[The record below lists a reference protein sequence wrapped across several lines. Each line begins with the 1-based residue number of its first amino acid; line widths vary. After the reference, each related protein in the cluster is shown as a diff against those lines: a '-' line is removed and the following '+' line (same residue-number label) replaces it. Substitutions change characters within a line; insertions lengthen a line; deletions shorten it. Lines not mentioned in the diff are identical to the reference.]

1 MNQAEPL
8 VSVCIPTYNRAKKL
22 ERAVYALVGGSY
34 KNLEI
39 IISDNASSD
48 ETQSVCSALSTSD
61 SRVKYFRHAENQGPT
76 KNFEFARDQAAGK
89 YFLWHGDDDYLDHDY
104 IRTCVDELERE
115 PSLMLAS
122 GLAAYHN
129 GDNALT
135 HYGNV
140 IQSDSNSALFRVLK
154 YLWLVGDNS
163 IFCGAYRVDRVRDNR
178 MPNCLAGDWV
188 WMGGVLLRGKAKVF
202 PSVYVHREFEDSTSS
217 SIARIVSVI
226 GAPRWHARFPWIAMS
241 ANVAGHLIFQS
252 NEYKGKSL
260 LGKIF
265 SYLVVYGT
273 LIVKGSIMNL
283 RIIGAKIPFAKKI
296 YREVFK
302 KTLLG

>member
-1 MNQAEPL
+1 MHQVEPL

-22 ERAVYALVGGSY
+22 ERAVQALVGGSY

-76 KNFEFARDQAAGK
+76 KNFEFARGQATGK
-89 YFLWHGDDDYLDHDY
+89 YFLWHGDDDYLDPDY
-104 IRTCVDELERE
+104 IRTCADELERD
-115 PSLMLAS
+115 PSLVLAS

-129 GDNALT
+129 GDNTLT
-135 HYGNV
+135 HHGNV
-140 IQSDSNSALFRVLK
+140 IQSDSELPMHRVLK

-163 IFCGAYRVDRVRDNR
+163 IFCGAYRVDRVKDIK

-188 WMGGVLLRGKAKVF
+188 WMTSVLLRGKAKVF
-202 PSVYVHREFEDSTSS
+202 PSVYVHREFEGSTSS

-226 GAPRWHARFPWIAMS
+226 GAPRWHAIFPWIAQS
-241 ANVAGHLIFQS
+241 SNVAGHLVFQS
-252 NEYKGKSL
+252 NEYKGKSASR
-260 LGKIF
+260 KIF
-265 SYLVVYGT
+265 SYLMVYSV
-273 LIVKGSIMNL
+273 LVAKGSIMNL
-283 RIIGAKIPFAKKI
+283 RTLGAKIPFVRKL
-296 YREVFK
+296 YREYFK
-302 KTLLG
+302 KTFVG